1 MNDEQIIK
9 KLGDLIFE
17 GLSDLDTNNEQFR
30 LNVRVGLH
38 LMKPL
43 FKLMLERHGISDPSE
58 IDTNEEFRRIV
69 MIGIDIM
76 KPLFKYALELS

>member
-43 FKLMLERHGISDPSE
+43 FKLMLEPGAAEDR
-58 IDTNEEFRRIV
+58 
-69 MIGIDIM
+69 
-76 KPLFKYALELS
+76 